1 MVNFMN
7 KFLKPSSLIIE
18 EFKSLV
24 INYYKTE
31 GMKGKELAQLVNSLV
46 AQFEKDKSKYKF

>member
-1 MVNFMN
+1 MN